1 MKDVWKEH
9 EPNLGFKMINR
20 KKIVITTIIII
31 FIVLLIILI
40 GTYCTNSGIR
50 GWIDKFILRKEVL
63 QDSVATIDLK
73 EGQNANVYAFN
84 KYIGILDQAKFTIY
98 SNSGNK
104 EKELDVQISNP
115 IYCSANRFLAIAEK
129 QGQRIYLVTDKDVSW
144 DTTIEG
150 NISQIFVNK
159 NGYVAVVIT
168 GTLNKTVIKMYN
180 PSGKAMF
187 TQYLSSTRAV
197 DVNISNDNK
206 YLAIAEIDTSKTTIQ
221 SNIKII
227 SIDKAEKNAEDYL
240 EKTYSST
247 SGKLITNIRYQDK
260 NKLVCMY
267 TDGISVIENGQ
278 ENTLVETKD
287 KKMSF
292 QSIEKS
298 NQCSFEPG
306 SSEKNTLVPVE
317 KLHPSNIEIDN
328 NICYVEEKSS
338 GLFTADSVVNI
349 INIDN
354 KNSKQYTV
362 NYVAKEIFTN
372 VDIIAL
378 NLGTDIEFINTGG
391 WLVKRYV
398 ANQEIT
404 NVAGIVYRDKIEIIN
419 L

>member
-1 MKDVWKEH
+1 MKDIWKEY
-9 EPNLGFKMINR
+9 EPNLGFKRINR
-20 KKIVITTIIII
+20 RKIIITTIVVTV
-31 FIVLLIILI
+31 IVLVGIAV
-40 GTYCTNSGIR
+40 GTYCTNEAVR
-50 GWIDKFILRKEVL
+50 GWIDKFIFRKEVL

-84 KYIGILDQAKFTIY
+84 KYIGILDQAKFTVY
-98 SNSGNK
+98 SNSGSK

-115 IYCSANRFLAIAEK
+115 LYSSANRFLAIAEK
-129 QGQRIYLVTDKDVSW
+129 GGQKFYLITDKDVSW
-144 DTTIEG
+144 DATVEG
-150 NISQIFVNK
+150 NISQVFVNK

-187 TQYLSSTRAV
+187 TQYLSTTRAI
-197 DVNISNDNK
+197 DVSISNDNR
-206 YLAIAEIDTSKTTIQ
+206 YLAIAEIDTSKTVLQ
-221 SNIKII
+221 SNVKII
-227 SIDKAEKNAEDYL
+227 SIEKAEKNADDYL
-240 EKTYSST
+240 EKTYSSAT
-247 SGKLITNIRYQDK
+247 GKLITNIRYQDK

-267 TDGISVIENGQ
+267 IDGISVIENDQ
-278 ENTLVETKD
+278 ENTLVDTKD
-287 KKMSF
+287 KKIAF
-292 QSIEKS
+292 QSID
-298 NQCSFEPG
+298 
-306 SSEKNTLVPVE
+306 
-317 KLHPSNIEIDN
+317 IDN

-349 INIDN
+349 TNIDN
-354 KNSKQYTV
+354 KSSKQYTV

-404 NVAGIVYRDKIEIIN
+404 NVVVSNNIAGIVYRDKIEIIN

>member
-1 MKDVWKEH
+1 MKDIWKEY
-9 EPNLGFKMINR
+9 EPNLGFKRINR
-20 KKIVITTIIII
+20 KKIIITTIVVTV
-31 FIVLLIILI
+31 IVLVGIAV
-40 GTYCTNSGIR
+40 GTYCTNEAVR
-50 GWIDKFILRKEVL
+50 GWIDKFIFRKEVL

-84 KYIGILDQAKFTIY
+84 KYIGILDQAKFTVY
-98 SNSGNK
+98 SNSGSK

-115 IYCSANRFLAIAEK
+115 LYSSANRFLAIAEK
-129 QGQRIYLVTDKDVSW
+129 GGQKFYLITDKDVSW
-144 DTTIEG
+144 DATVEG
-150 NISQIFVNK
+150 NISQVFVNK

-187 TQYLSSTRAV
+187 TQYLSTTRAI
-197 DVNISNDNK
+197 DVSISNDNR
-206 YLAIAEIDTSKTTIQ
+206 YLAIAEIDTSKTVLQ
-221 SNIKII
+221 SNVKII
-227 SIDKAEKNAEDYL
+227 SIEKAEKNADDYL
-240 EKTYSST
+240 EKTYSSAT
-247 SGKLITNIRYQDK
+247 GKLITNIRYQDK

-267 TDGISVIENGQ
+267 TDGISVIENDQ
-278 ENTLVETKD
+278 KNTLVDTKD
-287 KKMSF
+287 KKIAF
-292 QSIEKS
+292 QSID
-298 NQCSFEPG
+298 
-306 SSEKNTLVPVE
+306 
-317 KLHPSNIEIDN
+317 IDN

-349 INIDN
+349 TNIDN
-354 KNSKQYTV
+354 KSSKQYTV

-404 NVAGIVYRDKIEIIN
+404 NVVVSNNIAGIVYRDKIEIIN

>member
-1 MKDVWKEH
+1 MKDIWKEY
-9 EPNLGFKMINR
+9 EPNLGFKRINR
-20 KKIVITTIIII
+20 RKIIITTIVVTV
-31 FIVLLIILI
+31 IVLVGIAV
-40 GTYCTNSGIR
+40 GTYCTNEAVR
-50 GWIDKFILRKEVL
+50 GWIDKFIFRKEVL

-84 KYIGILDQAKFTIY
+84 KYIGILDQAKFTVY
-98 SNSGNK
+98 SNSGSK

-115 IYCSANRFLAIAEK
+115 LYSSANRFLAIAEK
-129 QGQRIYLVTDKDVSW
+129 GGQKFYLITDKDVSW
-144 DTTIEG
+144 DATVEG
-150 NISQIFVNK
+150 NISQVFVNK

-187 TQYLSSTRAV
+187 TQYLSTTRAI
-197 DVNISNDNK
+197 DVSISNDNR
-206 YLAIAEIDTSKTTIQ
+206 YLAIAEIDTSKTVLQ
-221 SNIKII
+221 SNVKII
-227 SIDKAEKNAEDYL
+227 SIEKAEKNADDYL
-240 EKTYSST
+240 EKTYSSAT
-247 SGKLITNIRYQDK
+247 GELITNIRYQDK

-267 TDGISVIENGQ
+267 TDGISVIENDQ
-278 ENTLVETKD
+278 ENTLVDTKD
-287 KKMSF
+287 KKIAF
-292 QSIEKS
+292 QSID
-298 NQCSFEPG
+298 
-306 SSEKNTLVPVE
+306 
-317 KLHPSNIEIDN
+317 IDN

-349 INIDN
+349 TNIDN
-354 KNSKQYTV
+354 KSSKQYTV

-404 NVAGIVYRDKIEIIN
+404 NVVVSNNIAGIVYRDKIEIIN

>member
-1 MKDVWKEH
+1 MKDIWKEY
-9 EPNLGFKMINR
+9 EPNLGFKRINR
-20 KKIVITTIIII
+20 KKIIITTIVVTV
-31 FIVLLIILI
+31 IVLVGIAV
-40 GTYCTNSGIR
+40 GTYCTNEAVR
-50 GWIDKFILRKEVL
+50 GWIDKFIFRKEVL

-84 KYIGILDQAKFTIY
+84 KYIGILDQAKFTVY
-98 SNSGNK
+98 SNSGSK

-115 IYCSANRFLAIAEK
+115 LYSSANRFLAIAEK
-129 QGQRIYLVTDKDVSW
+129 GGQKFYLITDKDVSW
-144 DTTIEG
+144 DATVEG
-150 NISQIFVNK
+150 NISQVFVNK

-187 TQYLSSTRAV
+187 TQYLSTTRAI
-197 DVNISNDNK
+197 DVSISNDNR
-206 YLAIAEIDTSKTTIQ
+206 YLAIAEIDTSKTVLQ
-221 SNIKII
+221 SNVKII
-227 SIDKAEKNAEDYL
+227 SIEKAEKNADDYL
-240 EKTYSST
+240 EKTYSSAT
-247 SGKLITNIRYQDK
+247 GKLITNIRYQDK

-267 TDGISVIENGQ
+267 TDGISVIENDQ

-287 KKMSF
+287 KKIAF
-292 QSIEKS
+292 QSID
-298 NQCSFEPG
+298 
-306 SSEKNTLVPVE
+306 
-317 KLHPSNIEIDN
+317 IDN

-349 INIDN
+349 TNIDN
-354 KNSKQYTV
+354 KSSKQYTV

-404 NVAGIVYRDKIEIIN
+404 NVVVSNNIAGIVYRDKIEIIN

>member
-1 MKDVWKEH
+1 MKDIWKEY
-9 EPNLGFKMINR
+9 EPNLGFKRINR
-20 KKIVITTIIII
+20 KKIIITTIVVTV
-31 FIVLLIILI
+31 IVLVGIAV
-40 GTYCTNSGIR
+40 GTYCTNEAVR
-50 GWIDKFILRKEVL
+50 GWIDKFIFRKEVL

-84 KYIGILDQAKFTIY
+84 KYIGILDQAKFTVY
-98 SNSGNK
+98 SNSGSK
-104 EKELDVQISNP
+104 EKELDVQISSP
-115 IYCSANRFLAIAEK
+115 LYSSANRFLAIAEK
-129 QGQRIYLVTDKDVSW
+129 GGQKFYLITDKDVSW
-144 DTTIEG
+144 DATVEG
-150 NISQIFVNK
+150 NISQVFVNK

-187 TQYLSSTRAV
+187 TQYLSTTRAI
-197 DVNISNDNK
+197 DVSISNDNR
-206 YLAIAEIDTSKTTIQ
+206 YLAIAEIDTSKTVLQ
-221 SNIKII
+221 SNVKII
-227 SIDKAEKNAEDYL
+227 SIEKAEKNSDDYL
-240 EKTYSST
+240 EKTYSSAT
-247 SGKLITNIRYQDK
+247 GKLITNIRYQDK

-267 TDGISVIENGQ
+267 TDGISVIENDQ
-278 ENTLVETKD
+278 ENTLVDTKD
-287 KKMSF
+287 KKIAF
-292 QSIEKS
+292 QSID
-298 NQCSFEPG
+298 
-306 SSEKNTLVPVE
+306 
-317 KLHPSNIEIDN
+317 IDN

-349 INIDN
+349 TNIDN
-354 KNSKQYTV
+354 KSSKQYTV

-404 NVAGIVYRDKIEIIN
+404 NVVVSNNIAGIVYRDKIEIIN

>member
-1 MKDVWKEH
+1 MKDIWKEY
-9 EPNLGFKMINR
+9 EPNLGFKRINR
-20 KKIVITTIIII
+20 KKIIITTIVVTA
-31 FIVLLIILI
+31 IVLVGIAV
-40 GTYCTNSGIR
+40 GTYCTNEAVR
-50 GWIDKFILRKEVL
+50 GWIDKFIFRKEVL

-84 KYIGILDQAKFTIY
+84 KYIGILDQAKFTVY
-98 SNSGNK
+98 SNSGSK

-115 IYCSANRFLAIAEK
+115 LYSSANRFLAIAEK
-129 QGQRIYLVTDKDVSW
+129 GGQKFYLITDKDVSW
-144 DTTIEG
+144 DATVEG
-150 NISQIFVNK
+150 NISQVFVNK

-187 TQYLSSTRAV
+187 TQYLSTTRAI
-197 DVNISNDNK
+197 DVSISNDNR
-206 YLAIAEIDTSKTTIQ
+206 YLAIAEIDTSKTVLQ
-221 SNIKII
+221 SNVKII
-227 SIDKAEKNAEDYL
+227 SIEKAEKNADDYL
-240 EKTYSST
+240 EKTYSSAT
-247 SGKLITNIRYQDK
+247 GKLITNIRYQDK

-267 TDGISVIENGQ
+267 TDGISVIENDQ
-278 ENTLVETKD
+278 ENTLVDTKD
-287 KKMSF
+287 KKIAF
-292 QSIEKS
+292 QSID
-298 NQCSFEPG
+298 
-306 SSEKNTLVPVE
+306 
-317 KLHPSNIEIDN
+317 IDN

-349 INIDN
+349 TNIDN
-354 KNSKQYTV
+354 KSSKQYTV

-404 NVAGIVYRDKIEIIN
+404 NVVVSNNIAGIVYRDKIEIIN

>member
-1 MKDVWKEH
+1 MKDIWKEY
-9 EPNLGFKMINR
+9 EPNLGFKRINR
-20 KKIVITTIIII
+20 KKIIITTIVVTV
-31 FIVLLIILI
+31 IVLVGIAV
-40 GTYCTNSGIR
+40 GTYCTNEAVR
-50 GWIDKFILRKEVL
+50 GWIDKFIFRKEVL

-84 KYIGILDQAKFTIY
+84 KYIGILDQAKFTVY
-98 SNSGNK
+98 SNSGSK

-115 IYCSANRFLAIAEK
+115 LYSSANRFLAMAEK
-129 QGQRIYLVTDKDVSW
+129 GGQKFYLITDKDVSW
-144 DTTIEG
+144 DATVEG
-150 NISQIFVNK
+150 NISQVFVNK

-187 TQYLSSTRAV
+187 TQYLSTTRAI
-197 DVNISNDNK
+197 DVSISNDNR
-206 YLAIAEIDTSKTTIQ
+206 YLAIAEIDTSKTVLQ
-221 SNIKII
+221 SNVKII
-227 SIDKAEKNAEDYL
+227 SIEKAEKNADDYL
-240 EKTYSST
+240 EKTYSSAT
-247 SGKLITNIRYQDK
+247 GKLITNIRYQDK

-267 TDGISVIENGQ
+267 TDGISVIENDQ
-278 ENTLVETKD
+278 ENTLVDTKD
-287 KKMSF
+287 KKIAF
-292 QSIEKS
+292 QSID
-298 NQCSFEPG
+298 
-306 SSEKNTLVPVE
+306 
-317 KLHPSNIEIDN
+317 IDN

-349 INIDN
+349 TNIDN
-354 KNSKQYTV
+354 KSSKQYTV

-404 NVAGIVYRDKIEIIN
+404 NVVVSSNIAGIVYRDKIEIIN

>member
-1 MKDVWKEH
+1 MKDIWKEY
-9 EPNLGFKMINR
+9 EPNLGFKRINR
-20 KKIVITTIIII
+20 KKIIITTIVVTV
-31 FIVLLIILI
+31 IVLVGIAV
-40 GTYCTNSGIR
+40 GTYCTNEAVR
-50 GWIDKFILRKEVL
+50 GWIDKFTFRKEVL

-84 KYIGILDQAKFTIY
+84 KYIGILDQAKFTVY
-98 SNSGNK
+98 SNSGSK

-115 IYCSANRFLAIAEK
+115 LYSSANRFLAIAEK
-129 QGQRIYLVTDKDVSW
+129 GGQKFYLITDKDVSW
-144 DTTIEG
+144 DATVEG
-150 NISQIFVNK
+150 NISQVFVNK

-187 TQYLSSTRAV
+187 TQYLSTTRAI
-197 DVNISNDNK
+197 DVSISNDNR
-206 YLAIAEIDTSKTTIQ
+206 YLAIAEIDTSKTVLQ
-221 SNIKII
+221 SNVKII
-227 SIDKAEKNAEDYL
+227 SIEKAEKNADDYL
-240 EKTYSST
+240 EKTYSSAT
-247 SGKLITNIRYQDK
+247 GKLITNIRYQDK

-267 TDGISVIENGQ
+267 TDGISVIENDQ
-278 ENTLVETKD
+278 ENTLVDTKD
-287 KKMSF
+287 KKIAF
-292 QSIEKS
+292 QSID
-298 NQCSFEPG
+298 
-306 SSEKNTLVPVE
+306 
-317 KLHPSNIEIDN
+317 IDN

-349 INIDN
+349 TNIDN
-354 KNSKQYTV
+354 KSSKQYTV

-404 NVAGIVYRDKIEIIN
+404 NVVVSNNIAGIVYRDKIEIIN

>member
-1 MKDVWKEH
+1 MKDIWKEY
-9 EPNLGFKMINR
+9 EPNLGFKRINR
-20 KKIVITTIIII
+20 KKIIITTIVVTV
-31 FIVLLIILI
+31 IVLVGIAI
-40 GTYCTNSGIR
+40 GTYCTNEAVR
-50 GWIDKFILRKEVL
+50 GWIDKFIFRKEVL

-84 KYIGILDQAKFTIY
+84 KYIGILDQAKFTVY
-98 SNSGNK
+98 SNSGSK

-115 IYCSANRFLAIAEK
+115 LYSSANRFLAIAEK
-129 QGQRIYLVTDKDVSW
+129 GGQKFYLITDKDVSW
-144 DTTIEG
+144 DATVEG
-150 NISQIFVNK
+150 NISQVFVNK

-187 TQYLSSTRAV
+187 TQYLSTTRAI
-197 DVNISNDNK
+197 DVSISNDNR
-206 YLAIAEIDTSKTTIQ
+206 YLAIAEIDTSKTVLQ
-221 SNIKII
+221 SNVKII
-227 SIDKAEKNAEDYL
+227 SIEKAEKNADDYL
-240 EKTYSST
+240 EKTYSSAT
-247 SGKLITNIRYQDK
+247 GKLITNIRYQDK

-267 TDGISVIENGQ
+267 TDGISVIENDQ
-278 ENTLVETKD
+278 ENTLVDTKD
-287 KKMSF
+287 KKIAF
-292 QSIEKS
+292 QSID
-298 NQCSFEPG
+298 
-306 SSEKNTLVPVE
+306 
-317 KLHPSNIEIDN
+317 IDN

-349 INIDN
+349 TNIDN
-354 KNSKQYTV
+354 KSSKQYTV

-404 NVAGIVYRDKIEIIN
+404 NVVVSSNIAGIVYRDKIEIIN

>member
-1 MKDVWKEH
+1 MKDIWKEY
-9 EPNLGFKMINR
+9 EPNLGFKRINR
-20 KKIVITTIIII
+20 KKIIITTIVVTV
-31 FIVLLIILI
+31 IVLVGIAV
-40 GTYCTNSGIR
+40 GTYCTNEAVR
-50 GWIDKFILRKEVL
+50 GWIDKFIFRKEVL

-73 EGQNANVYAFN
+73 EGQHANVYAFN
-84 KYIGILDQAKFTIY
+84 KYIGILDQAKFTVY
-98 SNSGNK
+98 SNSGSK

-115 IYCSANRFLAIAEK
+115 LYSSANRFLAIAEK
-129 QGQRIYLVTDKDVSW
+129 GGQKFYLITDKDVSW
-144 DTTIEG
+144 DATVEG
-150 NISQIFVNK
+150 NISQVFVNK

-187 TQYLSSTRAV
+187 TQYLSTTRAI
-197 DVNISNDNK
+197 DVSISNDNR
-206 YLAIAEIDTSKTTIQ
+206 YLAIAEIDTSKTVLQ
-221 SNIKII
+221 SNVKII
-227 SIDKAEKNAEDYL
+227 SIEKAEKNADDYL
-240 EKTYSST
+240 EKTYSSAT
-247 SGKLITNIRYQDK
+247 GKLITNIRYQDK

-267 TDGISVIENGQ
+267 TDGISVIENDQ
-278 ENTLVETKD
+278 ENTLVDTKD
-287 KKMSF
+287 KKIAF
-292 QSIEKS
+292 QSID
-298 NQCSFEPG
+298 
-306 SSEKNTLVPVE
+306 
-317 KLHPSNIEIDN
+317 IDN

-349 INIDN
+349 TNIDN
-354 KNSKQYTV
+354 KSSKQYTV

-404 NVAGIVYRDKIEIIN
+404 NVVVSNNIAGIVYRDKIEIIN

>member
-1 MKDVWKEH
+1 MKDIWKEY
-9 EPNLGFKMINR
+9 EPNLGFKRINR
-20 KKIVITTIIII
+20 QKIIITTIVVTV
-31 FIVLLIILI
+31 IVLVGIAV
-40 GTYCTNSGIR
+40 GTYCTNEAVR
-50 GWIDKFILRKEVL
+50 GWIDKFIFRKEVL

-84 KYIGILDQAKFTIY
+84 KYIGILDQAKFTVY
-98 SNSGNK
+98 SNSGSK

-115 IYCSANRFLAIAEK
+115 LYSSANRFLAIAEK
-129 QGQRIYLVTDKDVSW
+129 GGQKFYLITDKDVSW
-144 DTTIEG
+144 DATVEG
-150 NISQIFVNK
+150 NISQVFVNK

-187 TQYLSSTRAV
+187 TQYLSTTRAI
-197 DVNISNDNK
+197 DVSISNDNR
-206 YLAIAEIDTSKTTIQ
+206 YLAIAEIDTSKTVLQ
-221 SNIKII
+221 SNVKII
-227 SIDKAEKNAEDYL
+227 SIEKAEKNADDYL
-240 EKTYSST
+240 EKTYSSAT
-247 SGKLITNIRYQDK
+247 GKLITNIRYQDK

-267 TDGISVIENGQ
+267 TDGISVIENDQ
-278 ENTLVETKD
+278 ENTLVDTKD
-287 KKMSF
+287 KKIAF
-292 QSIEKS
+292 QSID
-298 NQCSFEPG
+298 
-306 SSEKNTLVPVE
+306 
-317 KLHPSNIEIDN
+317 IDN

-349 INIDN
+349 TNIDN
-354 KNSKQYTV
+354 KSSKQYTV

-404 NVAGIVYRDKIEIIN
+404 NVVVSSNIAGIVYRDKIEIIN

>member
-1 MKDVWKEH
+1 MKDIWKEY
-9 EPNLGFKMINR
+9 EPNLGFKRINR
-20 KKIVITTIIII
+20 RKIIITTIVVTV
-31 FIVLLIILI
+31 IVLVGIAV
-40 GTYCTNSGIR
+40 GTYCTNEAVR
-50 GWIDKFILRKEVL
+50 GWIDKFIFRKEVL

-84 KYIGILDQAKFTIY
+84 KYIGILDQAKFTVY
-98 SNSGNK
+98 SNSGSK

-115 IYCSANRFLAIAEK
+115 LYSSANRFLEIAEK
-129 QGQRIYLVTDKDVSW
+129 GGQKFYLITDKDVSW
-144 DTTIEG
+144 DATVEG
-150 NISQIFVNK
+150 NISQVFVNK

-187 TQYLSSTRAV
+187 TQYLSTTRAI
-197 DVNISNDNK
+197 DVSISNDNR
-206 YLAIAEIDTSKTTIQ
+206 YLAIAEIDTSKTVLQ
-221 SNIKII
+221 SSVKII
-227 SIDKAEKNAEDYL
+227 SIEKAEKNADDYL
-240 EKTYSST
+240 EKTYSSAT
-247 SGKLITNIRYQDK
+247 GKLITNIRYQDK

-267 TDGISVIENGQ
+267 TDGISVIENDQ
-278 ENTLVETKD
+278 ENRLVDTKD
-287 KKMSF
+287 KKIAF
-292 QSIEKS
+292 QSID
-298 NQCSFEPG
+298 
-306 SSEKNTLVPVE
+306 
-317 KLHPSNIEIDN
+317 IDN

-349 INIDN
+349 TNIDN
-354 KNSKQYTV
+354 KSSKQYTV

-404 NVAGIVYRDKIEIIN
+404 NVVVSNNIAGIVYRDKIEIIN

>member
-1 MKDVWKEH
+1 MKDIWKEY
-9 EPNLGFKMINR
+9 EPNLGFKRINR
-20 KKIVITTIIII
+20 KKIIITTIVVTV
-31 FIVLLIILI
+31 IVLVGIAV
-40 GTYCTNSGIR
+40 GTYCTNEAVR
-50 GWIDKFILRKEVL
+50 GWIDKFIFRKEVL

-84 KYIGILDQAKFTIY
+84 KYIGILDQAKFTVY
-98 SNSGNK
+98 SNSGSK

-115 IYCSANRFLAIAEK
+115 LYSSANRFLAIAEK
-129 QGQRIYLVTDKDVSW
+129 GGQKFYLITDKDVSW
-144 DTTIEG
+144 DATVEG
-150 NISQIFVNK
+150 NISQVFVNK

-187 TQYLSSTRAV
+187 TQYLSTTRAI
-197 DVNISNDNK
+197 DVSISNDNR
-206 YLAIAEIDTSKTTIQ
+206 YLAIAEIDTSKTVLQ
-221 SNIKII
+221 SNVKII
-227 SIDKAEKNAEDYL
+227 SIEKAEKNADDYL
-240 EKTYSST
+240 EKTYSSAT
-247 SGKLITNIRYQDK
+247 GKLITNIRYQDK

-292 QSIEKS
+292 QS
-298 NQCSFEPG
+298 
-306 SSEKNTLVPVE
+306 
-317 KLHPSNIEIDN
+317 IEIDN

-404 NVAGIVYRDKIEIIN
+404 NVVVSNNIAGIVYRDKIEIIN

>member
-1 MKDVWKEH
+1 MKDIWKEY
-9 EPNLGFKMINR
+9 EPNLGFKRINR
-20 KKIVITTIIII
+20 RKIIITTIVVTV
-31 FIVLLIILI
+31 IVLVGIAV
-40 GTYCTNSGIR
+40 GTYCTNEAVR
-50 GWIDKFILRKEVL
+50 GWIDKFIFRKEVL

-84 KYIGILDQAKFTIY
+84 KYIGILDQAKFTVY
-98 SNSGNK
+98 SNSGSK

-115 IYCSANRFLAIAEK
+115 LYSSANRFLAIAEK
-129 QGQRIYLVTDKDVSW
+129 GGQKFYLITDKDVSW
-144 DTTIEG
+144 DATVEG
-150 NISQIFVNK
+150 NISQVFVNK

-187 TQYLSSTRAV
+187 TQYLSTTRAI
-197 DVNISNDNK
+197 DVSISNDNR
-206 YLAIAEIDTSKTTIQ
+206 YLAIAEIDTSKTVLQ
-221 SNIKII
+221 SNVKII
-227 SIDKAEKNAEDYL
+227 SIEKAEKNADDYL
-240 EKTYSST
+240 EKTYSSAT
-247 SGKLITNIRYQDK
+247 GKLITNIRYQDK

-267 TDGISVIENGQ
+267 TDGISVIENDQ
-278 ENTLVETKD
+278 ENTLVDTKD
-287 KKMSF
+287 KKIAF
-292 QSIEKS
+292 QSID
-298 NQCSFEPG
+298 
-306 SSEKNTLVPVE
+306 
-317 KLHPSNIEIDN
+317 IDN

-349 INIDN
+349 TNIDN
-354 KNSKQYTV
+354 KSSKQYTV

-404 NVAGIVYRDKIEIIN
+404 NVVVSNNIAGIVYRDKIEIIN

>member
-1 MKDVWKEH
+1 MKDIWKEY
-9 EPNLGFKMINR
+9 EPNLGFKRINR
-20 KKIVITTIIII
+20 KKIIITTIVVTV
-31 FIVLLIILI
+31 IVLVGIAV
-40 GTYCTNSGIR
+40 GTYCTNEAVR
-50 GWIDKFILRKEVL
+50 GWIDKFIFRKEVL

-84 KYIGILDQAKFTIY
+84 KYIGILDQAKFTVY
-98 SNSGNK
+98 SNSGSK

-115 IYCSANRFLAIAEK
+115 LYSSANRFLAIAEK
-129 QGQRIYLVTDKDVSW
+129 GGQKFYLITDKDVSW
-144 DTTIEG
+144 DATVEG
-150 NISQIFVNK
+150 NISQVFVNK

-180 PSGKAMF
+180 PLGKEMF
-187 TQYLSSTRAV
+187 TQYLSTTRAI
-197 DVNISNDNK
+197 DVSISNDNR
-206 YLAIAEIDTSKTTIQ
+206 YLAIAEIDTSKTVLQ
-221 SNIKII
+221 SNVKII
-227 SIDKAEKNAEDYL
+227 SIEKAEKNADDYL
-240 EKTYSST
+240 EKTYSSAT
-247 SGKLITNIRYQDK
+247 GKLITNIRYQDK

-267 TDGISVIENGQ
+267 TDGISVIENDQ
-278 ENTLVETKD
+278 ENTLVDTKD
-287 KKMSF
+287 KKIAF
-292 QSIEKS
+292 QSID
-298 NQCSFEPG
+298 
-306 SSEKNTLVPVE
+306 
-317 KLHPSNIEIDN
+317 IDN

-349 INIDN
+349 TNIDN
-354 KNSKQYTV
+354 KSSKQYTV

-404 NVAGIVYRDKIEIIN
+404 NVVVSNNIAGIVYRDKIEIIN